1 VIPWNAAGWRNRTY
15 RAPKPRKMMG
25 PVGESQDCSKLAPAW
40 DLLSIQQALL
50 PAPEPVT
57 LSSFPSNLLPCCGG
71 LRNPFCED
79 EGHAQACP
87 KMGIQQALLPAPE
100 PVTLSSFPSN
110 LLPCCGGLRN
120 PFCEDEGHAQACP
133 KMGMNAI
140 SGLNAVAETLA
151 GRLGFWDALRR
162 RGW

>member
-57 LSSFPSNLLPCCGG
+57 LP
-71 LRNPFCED
+71 
-79 EGHAQACP
+79 
-87 KMGIQQALLPAPE
+87 
-100 PVTLSSFPSN
+100 SFPSN